1 MEEICSTLTRHL
13 GLLASHNMAATEAPT
28 AHASSDQLIMD
39 NSHVV
44 RVLFL
49 LEAAILEKVTFE
61 LEHGGHRLLRGSHC
75 ACVV

>member
-13 GLLASHNMAATEAPT
+13 GLLASHNMAATEAPS
-28 AHASSDQLIMD
+28 AHAAADQLIMD

-49 LEAAILEKVTFE
+49 LEAAIVEKVTLYQE
-61 LEHGGHRLLRGSHC
+61 
-75 ACVV
+75 

>member
-28 AHASSDQLIMD
+28 AHASDQLIMD

-49 LEAAILEKVTFE
+49 LEAAILEKVTF
-61 LEHGGHRLLRGSHC
+61 
-75 ACVV
+75 

>member
-1 MEEICSTLTRHL
+1 
-13 GLLASHNMAATEAPT
+13 MAATDCCAAPT
-28 AHASSDQLIMD
+28 AHASDQLTMD

-61 LEHGGHRLLRGSHC
+61 QE
-75 ACVV
+75 